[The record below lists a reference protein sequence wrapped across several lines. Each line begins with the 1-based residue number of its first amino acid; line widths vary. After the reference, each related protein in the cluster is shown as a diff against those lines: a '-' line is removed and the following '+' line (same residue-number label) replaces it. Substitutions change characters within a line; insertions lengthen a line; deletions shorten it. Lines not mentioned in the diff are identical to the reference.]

1 MKVALFDLD
10 GTVLDTE
17 GEYSVFWGGMGR
29 KYHPE
34 IEGFDKIIKGTTL
47 TQIYANYFP
56 NPELQAEITLQLD
69 EWESGMKYRFVAGA
83 ENFILDLRSHGV
95 KCGIVTS
102 SNEKKMANVRKRI
115 PNLDSLFDKVL
126 PSEMFSASKPDP
138 DCYLLGARVF
148 GVGKSECVVFEDAF
162 TGLEAGMRAGM
173 FTVGLATT
181 NSRDAICDRCHLVAD
196 SFSDLSY
203 RKVEDEHRAFW
214 STVCDSLPCNNF

>member
-83 ENFILDLRSHGV
+83 EDFILDLRSHGV

-126 PSEMFSASKPDP
+126 TSEMFSASKPAP

-162 TGLEAGMRAGM
+162 TGLEAGMCAGM

-181 NSRDAICDRCHLVAD
+181 NSRDAICDRCHLVTD

-203 RKVEDEHRAFW
+203 RRVEDEHRRFLECG
-214 STVCDSLPCNNF
+214 V

>member
-1 MKVALFDLD
+1 
-10 GTVLDTE
+10 
-17 GEYSVFWGGMGR
+17 MGR

-34 IEGFDKIIKGTTL
+34 IEDFDKIIKGTTL

-56 NPELQAEITLQLD
+56 EPELQAEITLQLD

-83 ENFILDLRSHGV
+83 EDFILDLRSHGV

-126 PSEMFSASKPDP
+126 TSEMFSASKPDP

-148 GVGKSECVVFEDAF
+148 GVEKSECVVFEDAF

-203 RKVEDEHRAFW
+203 QRVEDEHRRFLECG
-214 STVCDSLPCNNF
+214 V

>member
-56 NPELQAEITLQLD
+56 DPELQAEITLQLD

-83 ENFILDLRSHGV
+83 EDFILDLRSHGV

-126 PSEMFSASKPDP
+126 TSEMFSASKPAP

-203 RKVEDEHRAFW
+203 QRVEDEHRRFLEYG
-214 STVCDSLPCNNF
+214 V